1 MWDSA
6 GGRLRFMLQ
15 GFTPH
20 IGSVQ
25 IGPSWLMADGT
36 NNLVLLMDFSRGA
49 APAEGLEEEEV
60 ELGDTEEEEED
71 GDEWEED

>member
-1 MWDSA
+1 
-6 GGRLRFMLQ
+6 MLQ

-49 APAEGLEEEEV
+49 APAEGLEEEGV
-60 ELGDTEEEEED
+60 ELGEKEDEEEEGED

>member
-1 MWDSA
+1 
-6 GGRLRFMLQ
+6 MLQ

-49 APAEGLEEEEV
+49 APAEGLDEDGV
-60 ELGDTEEEEED
+60 ELGDLEGEGEDEEWEEGEEEEEEED
-71 GDEWEED
+71 